1 VPTCAIACYWQVTVA
16 LAGDGLGWLYSIEWP
31 AFGLFGIIVW
41 WNLIHDDPAK
51 VGSGALR
58 TGHVRTSRPTSRS
71 RGTTSR
77 PAEESPELKAYN
89 DYLAALASTDAERA
103 RRS

>member
-1 VPTCAIACYWQVTVA
+1 VTVA

-31 AFGLFGIIVW
+31 AFGLFGIVVW

-51 VGSGALR
+51 VGAGALR
-58 TGHVRTSRPTSRS
+58 TGQVRKSRSTGRS

-77 PAEESPELKAYN
+77 PTDESPELKAYN
-89 DYLAALASTDAERA
+89 DYLAALASTESERA
-103 RRS
+103 RHA